1 MNTNTL
7 ASEGQEP
14 KIKVM
19 LELLTTKPPDVLVK
33 KKNFNF
39 VLETIK
45 YQPILVGL
53 SGVLNMPLRFYE
65 FKDYMSISLKLT
77 WLAS

>member
-1 MNTNTL
+1 MYW
-7 ASEGQEP
+7 Q
-14 KIKVM
+14 
-19 LELLTTKPPDVLVK
+19 
-33 KKNFNF
+33 KNNFYNF
-39 VLETIK
+39 VLETIE

-65 FKDYMSISLKLT
+65 FKDCMSISLKLT